1 MSAKK
6 SALSTE
12 AKIVNELGL
21 HARSA
26 GMIARIAEQAHDTVW
41 ISKDDCTADA
51 GSIIDL
57 LTLECPVGTRVTIW
71 ATDPADATLVD
82 QIAQLINSG
91 FEA

>member
-1 MSAKK
+1 LTADSDDSGAGGVTATGV
-6 SALSTE
+6 SL
-12 AKIVNELGL
+12 LGNDVV
-21 HARSA
+21 AS
-26 GMIARIAEQAHDTVW
+26 GQAVTV
-41 ISKDDCTADA
+41 DVVTADA

-71 ATDPADATLVD
+71 ATDPADAKLVD